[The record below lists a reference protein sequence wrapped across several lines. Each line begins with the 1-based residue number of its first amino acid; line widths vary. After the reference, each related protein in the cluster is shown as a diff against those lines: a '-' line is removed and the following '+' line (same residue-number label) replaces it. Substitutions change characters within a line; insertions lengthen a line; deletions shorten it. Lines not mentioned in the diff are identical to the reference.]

1 MSEWIEH
8 AAWWLQEVA
17 EDPIYRLDVLPL
29 ATELAGDTSGIS
41 LDLGCGEGQLMRAVA
56 GRVVGCD
63 ISGEL
68 LTVASP
74 SGPVVRNRLP
84 DLDWLRDGTVDV
96 AYAVMVLEHLA
107 DMRLFEATARVVRPD
122 GAMVLV
128 MNHPA
133 FTADGAGPIMDPVDG
148 EVLWCWGK
156 YFDEA
161 PVKMSSG
168 DALARAVTFYHRPL
182 ATILDAAAAA
192 GWMLNRFVERG
203 FSEEAI
209 ASQPGYVGQ
218 EQMPRLLGVSWINT
232 QGSRP
237 PCR

>member
-8 AAWWLQEVA
+8 AEWWLQEVA

-29 ATELAGDTSGIS
+29 ATELAGETSGIS
-41 LDLGCGEGQLMRAVA
+41 LDLGCGEGQLMRTVS
-56 GRVVGCD
+56 GPVIGCD

-68 LTVASP
+68 LAVAST
-74 SGPVVRNRLP
+74 SGSVVGSELP
-84 DLDWLRDGTVDV
+84 DLGWLRAATIDV
-96 AYAVMVLEHLA
+96 AFAVMVMEHLP
-107 DMRLFEATARVVRPD
+107 DMRLFEAAARVVRPG

-133 FTADGAGPIMDPVDG
+133 FTADGAGPIMDQVDG
-148 EVLWCWGK
+148 ELLWRWGN
-156 YFDEA
+156 YFNEA
-161 PVKMSSG
+161 PVRMSSG

-182 ATILDAAAAA
+182 ATILNAAAAA

-232 QGSRP
+232 QGGRASGR
-237 PCR
+237 